1 MKRCGADVLHVLG
14 LKSQKQTKMRI
25 AITGGI
31 GSGKSYVCREIE
43 RHGFT
48 VYDCDSAAKRLMR
61 SDADL
66 QQALCRLVGDE
77 VCRDGVLQKAVLAEF
92 LLASEDNK
100 QALNA
105 VVHPAV
111 ARDFMKSGLVWC
123 ESAILFESRFD
134 ERVTF
139 DKVVCVTA
147 PVETRVE
154 RVMKRDGISREKALA
169 WIEAQMPERD
179 IVARS
184 NWQIVNDGK
193 ADVKDQV
200 EDLLNKLSLDSLD

>member
-1 MKRCGADVLHVLG
+1 M
-14 LKSQKQTKMRI
+14 
-25 AITGGI
+25 
-31 GSGKSYVCREIE
+31 
-43 RHGFT
+43 
-48 VYDCDSAAKRLMR
+48 
-61 SDADL
+61 
-66 QQALCRLVGDE
+66 GDE

-134 ERVTF
+134 
-139 DKVVCVTA
+139 KGGCVTA

-154 RVMKRDGISREKALA
+154 RVMTRDGISREKALA

-193 ADVKDQV
+193 ADVKYQV
-200 EDLLNKLSLDSLD
+200 EDLLNKLSLDGLD

>member
-123 ESAILFESRFD
+123 
-134 ERVTF
+134 
-139 DKVVCVTA
+139 
-147 PVETRVE
+147 
-154 RVMKRDGISREKALA
+154 
-169 WIEAQMPERD
+169 
-179 IVARS
+179 
-184 NWQIVNDGK
+184 
-193 ADVKDQV
+193 
-200 EDLLNKLSLDSLD
+200 